1 MVLESQLPHKIVNLL
16 MYITNRNSKLTVLR
30 GSRLSKT
37 IQSVRLSRIPVSANP
52 HLVTPDSM
60 VVESHLPHKIV
71 YLFHYINK

>member
-16 MYITNRNSKLTVLR
+16 MYITNRNSKLTVLW

-37 IQSVRLSRIPVSANP
+37 IQSARLSRIPVSANS

-60 VVESHLPHKIV
+60 VSESQLPHKIV
-71 YLFHYINK
+71 N